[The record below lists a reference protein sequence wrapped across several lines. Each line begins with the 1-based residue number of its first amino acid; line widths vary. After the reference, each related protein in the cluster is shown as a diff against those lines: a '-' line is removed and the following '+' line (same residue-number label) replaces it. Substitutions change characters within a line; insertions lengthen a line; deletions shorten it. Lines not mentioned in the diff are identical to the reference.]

1 MLPAKPNILKCPHCG
16 GLRRQSALLSGNTFG
31 AKQWSDAKREFP
43 MLPNTSRVMRCPHC
57 QRYHFYDSSQ
67 IVGKCETYGQ
77 SSFGNLSY
85 ASLKEALA
93 QLRPTGDNEL
103 ELRIMLVHAYNDLYG
118 GCPGTRKPNEA
129 PAEERLFF
137 EQNVRRVIQI
147 HSDNQLFCAEL
158 YREIGEFDQALAIL
172 RDISGDDN
180 TRYIAKLMAERAE
193 QCNPCVFVLKQD
205 CSGVLR
211 HAQNDD
217 AVFVYDPKMDV
228 EVCGKRPNLW
238 ERIKQAILHD
248 DDEQEF
254 LEI

>member
-16 GLRRQSALLSGNTFG
+16 GLRRQSALLSRNTFG

-43 MLPNTSRVMRCPHC
+43 MLSYTSRVMRCPHC
-57 QRYHFYDSSQ
+57 QRYHFYNSNH
-67 IVGKCETYGQ
+67 IVGECETYGQ

-93 QLRPTGDNEL
+93 QLHPTGDNEL
-103 ELRIMLVHAYNDLYG
+103 DLRIMLVHAYNDLYG
-118 GCPGTRKPNEA
+118 GCPGTRKPSEA

-137 EQNVRRVIQI
+137 EQNVRRVIQM
-147 HSDNQLFCAEL
+147 HSENRLFCAEL

-180 TRYIAKLMAERAE
+180 TRYIAQLMAERAE
-193 QCNPCVFVLKQD
+193 QCDPCVFVLKQD

-217 AVFVYDPKMDV
+217 PVFVYDPKMDV
-228 EVCGKRPNLW
+228 EVSEQRPSLW

-254 LEI
+254 CD

>member
-16 GLRRQSALLSGNTFG
+16 GLRRQSALLSRNTFG

-43 MLPNTSRVMRCPHC
+43 MLPYTSRVMRCPHC
-57 QRYHFYDSSQ
+57 QRYHFYNSNH
-67 IVGKCETYGQ
+67 IVGECETYGQ

-93 QLRPTGDNEL
+93 QLHPTGDNEL
-103 ELRIMLVHAYNDLYG
+103 DLRIMLVHAYNDLYG
-118 GCPGTRKPNEA
+118 GCPGTRKPSEA

-137 EQNVRRVIQI
+137 EQNVRRVIQM
-147 HSDNQLFCAEL
+147 HSENRLFCAEL

-180 TRYIAKLMAERAE
+180 TRYIAQLMAERAE
-193 QCNPCVFVLKQD
+193 QCDPCVFVLKQD

-217 AVFVYDPKMDV
+217 PVFVYDPKMDV
-228 EVCGKRPNLW
+228 EVSEQRPSLW
-238 ERIKQAILHD
+238 ERIKQAILHA

-254 LEI
+254 CDQ